1 MKYINIHVH
10 PPLPDDDDVIAIVDI
25 SSSASSVPIATPYCS
40 YGIHP
45 WFLTEENAENQLHH
59 LETLLQNDTIIAI
72 GEVGFDAV
80 RAANM
85 DLQHRV
91 FEEVISLSEH
101 YQKPLII
108 HCVKA
113 WEKLL
118 ELHRKRKVTQRWLI
132 HGFHGSYELALQLI
146 KRDMLLSFG
155 AKLLTDGKLQSV
167 FSKIPIDSVFL
178 ETDDAKMDIVD
189 IYQTAAAIRK
199 MDVEILKNVL
209 FKNFRGVIFPFSRY

>member
-10 PPLPDDDDVIAIVDI
+10 PPLLDDDDVISVVDI
-25 SSSASSVPIATPYCS
+25 SSSAPSVPIATPYCS

-45 WFLTEENAENQLHH
+45 WFLTEENAENQLHQ
-59 LETLLQNDTIIAI
+59 LETLLQNNAIIAI

-108 HCVKA
+108 HCVRA
-113 WEKLL
+113 WDKLL
-118 ELHRKRKVTQRWLI
+118 QLHKKRKVTQRWLI
-132 HGFHGSYELALQLI
+132 HGFHGSHELALQLL

-155 AKLLTDGKLQSV
+155 AKLLTDGKLQSI
-167 FSKIPIDSVFL
+167 FSKIPIESVFL
-178 ETDDAKMDIVD
+178 ETDDAETRIAD
-189 IYQTAAAIRK
+189 IYQTAATVRK
-199 MDVEILKNVL
+199 MEEEMLKNIFL
-209 FKNFRGVIFPFSRY
+209 KNFFCLFVCT